1 MIIIFWILITVLLF
15 VWIVTGILSFVNR
28 LDGDEL
34 PEGFKN
40 NFYFHLTGGPISWC
54 IGVGRVLYYIMEK
67 T

>member
-1 MIIIFWILITVLLF
+1 MIIIFWILITVLSF
-15 VWIVTGILSFVNR
+15 IWTFTGIFSFIDRSIN
-28 LDGDEL
+28 DEL

-54 IGVGRVLYYIMEK
+54 IGIGRVLYYIMEK